1 MSTVAKSVKW
11 TMPRVDS
18 EKTLTAVIVAFR
30 NDLGDVA
37 RLARTL
43 VDAGEE
49 AGFKTDA
56 LIVLND
62 ESVSA
67 ELSDFR
73 VIQGHGN
80 VGFAR
85 GVRLGVVA
93 STSEFI
99 AIVNPDIEP
108 NLPQFTRMFSGTQPG
123 RSISTPLLTDET
135 GRIQFETYE
144 DWVFAAGRQLSAR
157 LCKRFILHTDRTD
170 LGAFTK
176 ICGAFI
182 VLERRIACELGGP
195 FDADFFLYGEDRD
208 LSRRARE
215 LGIGLKLRRDVR
227 VVHVG
232 GVSGTSAAEL
242 VMRAKADSA
251 LRIAHRKYGRFG
263 VVAVAADLM
272 VEAILKAR
280 RGGWNTYS
288 ARLWAVKRWIA
299 QPGVPAPLDSSV
311 LTT

>member
-1 MSTVAKSVKW
+1 
-11 TMPRVDS
+11 MPQFDS
-18 EKTLTAVIVAFR
+18 ERTLTAVIVAFR
-30 NDLGDVA
+30 NDLREVSS
-37 RLARTL
+37 LARTL
-43 VDAGEE
+43 VEAGE
-49 AGFKTDA
+49 ASGFKTDA

-62 ESVSA
+62 EGASTELA
-67 ELSDFR
+67 EHR

-85 GVRLGVVA
+85 GVQLGVLA
-93 STSEFI
+93 SSSQFV

-108 NLPQFTRMFSGTQPG
+108 NLVQFTRLFAGTQSG
-123 RSISTPLLTDET
+123 RIISTPLLTDET
-135 GRIQFETYE
+135 GRVQFESYE
-144 DWVFAAGRQLSAR
+144 DWVFTVGRQLSAR
-157 LCKRFILHTDRTD
+157 FCKRFILHTSKTN

-182 VLERRIACELGGP
+182 VLERRIACELEGP

-208 LSRRARE
+208 LSRRARK
-215 LGIGLKLRRDVR
+215 LGIRLELRRDVR

-251 LRIAHRKYGRFG
+251 LRIAHRKYGRLG
-263 VVAVAADLM
+263 VVAVSADLL
-272 VEAILKAR
+272 VEAVLKAR
-280 RGGWNTYS
+280 RAGWSAFS

-299 QPGVPAPLDSSV
+299 QPGVPAALSSSV